1 MISVSINKNDHTS
14 KPVLQDLKLRAEI
27 RKWAESDGYKNPENP
42 NDKERD
48 REREIQRRKK
58 GTKIEGLIT
67 CIEIEGLVLINGV
80 GSVADSGED
89 DE

>member
-1 MISVSINKNDHTS
+1 M
-14 KPVLQDLKLRAEI
+14 AI
-27 RKWAESDGYKNPENP
+27 RIQKTLTTRKG
-42 NDKERD
+42 

>member
-1 MISVSINKNDHTS
+1 M
-14 KPVLQDLKLRAEI
+14 AI
-27 RKWAESDGYKNPENP
+27 RIQKTLTTRKG
-42 NDKERD
+42 
-48 REREIQRRKK
+48 REREIQK